1 MSALMAFVLR
11 GLHSLEWRG
20 AVASWLVCSSTERAV
35 QVQALTIGDTVLCSW
50 ATQFTLTVPLSTQEY
65 LMGTSELL
73 GNPTNRGGVTCEGLA
88 SHPGG
93 VEILLHVVA
102 SCYRN
107 RVSSCSYEPVMAQR
121 LHNHSLV

>member
-35 QVQALTIGDTVLCSW
+35 QVQALTIGDNVLCSW
-50 ATQFTLTVPLSTQEY
+50 ARQFTLTVPLSTQEY
-65 LMGTSELL
+65 LIGTSELL
-73 GNPTNRGGVTCEGLA
+73 GNPTNCGGVTCEGLA
-88 SHPGG
+88 SHAGG
-93 VEILLHVVA
+93 VEILLAA

-107 RVSSCSYEPVMAQR
+107 RINSCSYESVMAQR
-121 LHNHSLV
+121 LHTHSLV